1 MNKIVAKYPVL
12 GSSVDPS
19 QLSLLI
25 KGVLG
30 LVATILVGFGV
41 SQIELDG
48 LIDQIVNFVL
58 LASQLVTLGMAIWGG
73 VRKVINQFK

>member
-1 MNKIVAKYPVL
+1 MNKLVQKYPVL
-12 GSSVDPS
+12 GSSVDPAH
-19 QLSLLI
+19 LSLLI

-30 LVATILVGFGV
+30 LVATILVGFGY

-73 VRKVINQFK
+73 VRKFVK